1 MLVTMPFGVFAD
13 IEGQPDALALMELTT
28 LPSGSQ
34 LPAGG
39 VWLDAVV
46 VDFACHNQ
54 QVRLRPAELETWS
67 E

>member
-13 IEGQPDALALMELTT
+13 IEGQPDALALMEITT
-28 LPSGSQ
+28 LPRGGE

-46 VDFACHNQ
+46 VDHAAHNW
-54 QVRLRPAELETWS
+54 QVRLRPGGTQNLE
-67 E
+67 